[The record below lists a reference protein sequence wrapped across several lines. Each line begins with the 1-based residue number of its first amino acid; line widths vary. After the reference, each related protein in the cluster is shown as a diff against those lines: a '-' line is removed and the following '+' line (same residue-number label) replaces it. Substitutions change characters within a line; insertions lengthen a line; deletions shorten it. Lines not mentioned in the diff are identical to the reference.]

1 MKVASKLVKMD
12 FGVGKIER
20 KDQYLIIVSDP
31 ELSSVPTKVRMDA
44 LDLWTMIK
52 AGLNWPVIKYVLTL
66 PFLVRRARKEAA
78 AKK

>member
-20 KDQYLIIVSDP
+20 KEQYLIIYSDP
-31 ELSSVPTKVRMDA
+31 EVSTMSTKVRMDA
-44 LDLWTMIK
+44 IDLWMMIK

-66 PFLVRRARKEAA
+66 PFQVRRARKELA
-78 AKK
+78 AKD

>member
-20 KDQYLIIVSDP
+20 KEQYLIIHSDP

-44 LDLWTMIK
+44 LDLWRMIK
-52 AGLNWPVIKYVLTL
+52 AGLNWTVIKYVLML
-66 PFLVRRARKEAA
+66 PFLVRRAKQEAA
-78 AKK
+78 AKE